1 MVGSSLARRSQE
13 LGNEV
18 TLQQGRA
25 ISLEDELTR
34 TQKVAADLKGQVTQ
48 LHVQNQLASQEL
60 AKVK

>member
-34 TQKVAADLKGQVTQ
+34 TQKVAADLEWQVT
-48 LHVQNQLASQEL
+48 
-60 AKVK
+60 